1 MRSYTDVRL
10 LHTTLVASVLILSPA
25 MVWGDDVPTA
35 GQPGFEERE
44 LERIDPQRFRPQ
56 PRLDLDIPDA
66 APMADVPDAQLDID
80 GYSFRGNT
88 VFSDAELAELMAD
101 YRGTVSFE
109 ELLEGVDR
117 ITTAYR
123 DAGYIVARAYVP
135 EQSIVDGQVEIA
147 LLEGALGE
155 LQFDGDEPVT
165 TERMAQR
172 FDRLAEDGRINQ
184 PDLERGALL
193 LNDLPGMTAGIS
205 LRPGEEVGT
214 TDVVI
219 EPRDEGTFDFSLDYN
234 NFGAEVTG
242 EHRLGAQL
250 GINNLFSAGERFTF
264 RPIASDTGDTFYG
277 SIGFDMPLFTPA
289 TRIGIRGSVL
299 QSELG
304 EEFEALEIENTAT
317 TGELFVRHNFVRT
330 RDFNWSVRFG
340 YENRQFERTFNA
352 DFQDREVEVADYGLD
367 IIDLGTNLD
376 NRDRLWGGGMNSYYV
391 NVRQGLNE
399 VDGGEDGGDV
409 VPGEARI
416 DGDFTTLLAGV
427 QRLQAMPGNW
437 SLLLELDGQF
447 SGDNLDTSERMSL
460 GGPNAVRAYRPSEA
474 LGDSGLIGRSELRY
488 DLSGMVSGTS
498 WIGRME
504 VFGLL
509 DIGTTQLNADPDV
522 AGQEDEIDY
531 ERSGVGAGVRL
542 SRSDQYYVDFTVA
555 NRLGDEESN
564 VDQPDDDET
573 QFWLQAV
580 YWF

>member
-1 MRSYTDVRL
+1 MRRYTDARPTRSTL
-10 LHTTLVASVLILSPA
+10 LLSALLLVPA
-25 MVWGDDVPTA
+25 VVWGDDVPTA
-35 GQPGFEERE
+35 GEPGFEERE

-56 PRLDLDIPDA
+56 PELELDIPDA
-66 APMADVPDAQLDID
+66 DPMSDVPDAELDID
-80 GYSFRGNT
+80 GYRFRGNT
-88 VFSDAELAELMAD
+88 VFSDDELSGLMAE

-109 ELLEGVDR
+109 QLLEGVDR
-117 ITTAYR
+117 ITEAYR

-135 EQSIVDGQVEIA
+135 EQTIDDGRVEIA
-147 LLEGALGE
+147 VLEGALGE
-155 LQFDGDEPVT
+155 LRFEGDEPIT
-165 TERMAQR
+165 TDRMARR

-193 LNDLPGMTAGIS
+193 LNDLPGTSAGIS

-219 EPRDEGTFDFSLDYN
+219 EGRDEGTFDFSLDYN

-250 GINNLFSAGERFTF
+250 GINNLFGAGDRFTF
-264 RPIASDTGDTFYG
+264 RPIGSDTGDTFYG
-277 SIGFDMPLFTPA
+277 SLGFDMPLFTPA
-289 TRIGIRGSVL
+289 TRVGIRGSFL

-304 EEFEALEIENTAT
+304 EEFEELSIENTAT
-317 TGELFVRHNFVRT
+317 TGELFVRHNLVRT
-330 RDFNWSVRFG
+330 RDFNWSARLG
-340 YENRQFERTFNA
+340 YENRQFERIFDA
-352 DFQDREVEVADYGLD
+352 DFEDREVEVADYSLD
-367 IIDLGTNLD
+367 VIDLGTNLD
-376 NRDRLWGGGMNSYYV
+376 NRDRVWGGGMNSYYV
-391 NVRQGLNE
+391 NIRQGLSE
-399 VDGGEDGGDV
+399 VDEEGGDV
-409 VPGEARI
+409 VPGEARV
-416 DGDFTTLLAGV
+416 DGEFTTLLAGV

-488 DLSGMVSGTS
+488 NLPGVANSTN

-531 ERSGVGAGVRL
+531 DRSGWGGGVRL
-542 SRSDQYYVDFTVA
+542 SRSDQYYIDFTVA
-555 NRLGDEESN
+555 TRLGDEESN

-573 QFWLQAV
+573 QFWAQAV